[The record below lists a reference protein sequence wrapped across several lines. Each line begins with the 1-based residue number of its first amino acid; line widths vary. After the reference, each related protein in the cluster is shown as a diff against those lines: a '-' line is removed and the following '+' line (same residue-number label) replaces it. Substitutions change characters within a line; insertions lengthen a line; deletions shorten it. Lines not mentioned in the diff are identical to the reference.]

1 MFASQSVSYKHLTP
15 RSDFFIKFVFCKP
28 QSRTMPKNWEK
39 HDKKD
44 LDKVSKILVETNI
57 DPKKVQRIYPSR
69 ENKTFIL

>member
-1 MFASQSVSYKHLTP
+1 
-15 RSDFFIKFVFCKP
+15 
-28 QSRTMPKNWEK
+28 MPKNWEK